1 MDQAL
6 VIDPVC
12 GMTVDPAKSPHR
24 HDHAGTTYHF
34 CSAGC
39 RTKFAADPVKYLSP
53 QPEPAPAAPG
63 TVFTCPMHPEIR
75 QIGPGACPKCGM
87 ALEPAEITA
96 DAPPNPELAMMTR
109 RFWIALAL
117 TVPVFILAM
126 AAHLAGVDLLPMRVS
141 IWVQLVLS
149 TPVVVWAGAP
159 FFARGWDSLRTGH
172 FNMFTL
178 IALGTGAA
186 CGESLVAALA
196 PGLFPSGFREMDG
209 MVPVYFEAAAVIVVL
224 VLLGQMLELRARE
237 QTGDAIRAL
246 LRLAPATAIRVRFG
260 VDKEIPIAE
269 VRTGTV
275 LRVRP
280 GDVIPVDGV
289 VTQGQSA
296 VDQSMVTGEW
306 APVTKAMGD
315 KLIGGTVNK
324 DGMLLMRAEQV
335 GSATMLAR
343 IASLVAE
350 AQRSRA
356 PIQSVADSVAGVF
369 VPAVFATAVASFIG
383 WAVWGPAPALAT
395 ALVTAVSV
403 LIVACPCALG
413 LATPM
418 SIGVA
423 LGRGAQLGVLIRS
436 AEQLQLMA
444 KVDTLVVDKTGT
456 LTEGR
461 PVVTQVISRPGLS
474 EAELLRLV
482 SGLERG
488 SQHPLATAILA
499 KVVGPVPEVSD
510 FLSKTGSGLHGTVDG
525 QAVAIGSEALMA
537 EIGADIGAFSGAA
550 ERLRQQG
557 GIVLF
562 ASLDGQAAGL
572 IAITDPIR
580 GSALAALDALRRDG
594 VAVVMLTGDH
604 RQTAA
609 AVAAQLGITD
619 VRAGLL
625 PDDKHR
631 IVAELRRAGHVVA
644 MAGDGIND
652 APALAAADVGIA
664 MGTGSGVALEAAGI
678 TLVGGDL
685 AGLVRARGLSR
696 AAMRNIRQN
705 LGFAFAYNL
714 IGVPAAACGL
724 LRPEFAAL
732 AMSLS
737 SVSVIVNALRLRRSG

>member
-315 KLIGGTVNK
+315 KLIGGTVNR